1 MELVYTIYKNP
12 RYKIIQKDNQYLMI
26 DLEQNWCS
34 YLFPMLNW
42 FIPIKYTKLTY
53 QEFNNLDI
61 FSNGSGASQGM
72 ITGGI
77 GVIISVLLRSI
88 VGLMDIN
95 ISRIWT
101 LIMFLIGFVAVVGLR
116 LALRKKLKHQSFNK
130 NSKQKVRLIPSFKN
144 FALMVFCYVIAI
156 YLVVGLFYIMVINNV
171 QNIMIY
177 ICWLGIFLAFLFMN
191 IASISDRKV
200 HAKIMN

>member
-34 YLFPMLNW
+34 YLCPMLNW

-53 QEFNNLDI
+53 QEFNNLNI
-61 FSNGSGASQGM
+61 FSNGSSSSYGM
-72 ITGGI
+72 IAGGI
-77 GVIISVLLRSI
+77 GVTISVLLRSI

-95 ISRIWT
+95 ISRIWM
-101 LIMFLIGFVAVVGLR
+101 LVMFLIGFFAVVGLR
-116 LALRKKLKHQSFNK
+116 LAIRKKLKHPSFNK

-144 FALMVFCYVIAI
+144 FALVVFCYFMTLFLSIAPTQMI
-156 YLVVGLFYIMVINNV
+156 FDDSQNIIGYVGWLVVFFMFTTL
-171 QNIMIY
+171 NI
-177 ICWLGIFLAFLFMN
+177 F
-191 IASISDRKV
+191 SILDRKV